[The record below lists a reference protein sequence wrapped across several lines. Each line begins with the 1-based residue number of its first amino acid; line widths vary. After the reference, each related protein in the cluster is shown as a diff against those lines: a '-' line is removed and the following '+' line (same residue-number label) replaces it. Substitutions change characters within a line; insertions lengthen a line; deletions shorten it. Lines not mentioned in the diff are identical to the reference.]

1 MTVPEKKQMNAG
13 VELLLERMK
22 THPEEFYVENQL
34 RMGSTKWSNLWHM
47 YQDYLS
53 EEDKQAYIDGVKAI
67 NQQRFTEHILE
78 GLVDPKQSSGAENPY
93 ISPYLKNIASGG
105 ATPARSSVTLNNTN
119 AVYSNATATL
129 SASGNLTTNS
139 LTLGQTT
146 VDETA
151 LHQLLHMKAQM
162 ELERQKQKQHQ
173 TLFGKLKNYLHNE
186 GESK

>member
-13 VELLLERMK
+13 VELLLKRME
-22 THPEEFYVENQL
+22 THPEEFYIENQM
-34 RMGSTKWSNLWHM
+34 RMGSSKWSNLWAM
-47 YQDYLS
+47 YHDYLS
-53 EEDKQAYIDGVKAI
+53 EEDRQAYIDGLKAV

-105 ATPARSSVTLNNTN
+105 ATPVRSSVVLNNTN
-119 AVYSNATATL
+119 AVAGTTLTA
-129 SASGNLTTNS
+129 NS
-139 LTLGQTT
+139 LTLGTATVTDTT
-146 VDETA
+146 
-151 LHQLLHMKAQM
+151 LHELLHMKAQM

-186 GESK
+186 GGNK